1 VAFIAMKV
9 VLNVGGCPASPRH
22 VHDTLP
28 RSGKTTTVS
37 WCFVLTWAAVVA
49 AVGETAD
56 VEIGVVDEVGAAAV
70 VVTVLVQAAAPR
82 STVRA
87 MT

>member
-1 VAFIAMKV
+1 
-9 VLNVGGCPASPRH
+9 
-22 VHDTLP
+22 
-28 RSGKTTTVS
+28 
-37 WCFVLTWAAVVA
+37 VVA